1 MTTPFDHDTWWK
13 LYLPYESRWKD
24 WGRVFAYFIPIF
36 LLGTVATAYAFGYA
50 YVHVEEWAPDALN
63 SFTYYLFLLRLSIVI
78 LLPIILMLLGW
89 HYIFQQVREFV
100 SSVYPPAAIE
110 KLTSLIRR
118 RLFGVPH
125 FPPPLGA
132 FIKYPFLRID
142 DTTLDQGHWAR
153 WLGGPA
159 ILVIHDGIAVYV
171 ERGNQF
177 SRILGPGEPMP
188 LLERYE
194 RIKQI
199 IDLKPQAKTN
209 DIKPWTKDGIPIK
222 LSLRAELQINVS
234 DDALEKSHKFRFPF
248 DPLAVKTAVET
259 VSVNIVDGKLNEQSW
274 LDGAWGSVT
283 GFVNGFV
290 AGHSLDELLLAPHTE
305 NHTNSNHHHTEEAIE
320 QILSREISKQVTE
333 KIQATLN
340 NSGIKILDLQITS
353 VEVPPEIDELRTK
366 YRESVKQKIATQRNS
381 RAEAEH
387 IRVREQAHAE
397 AQHTMLL
404 TIIKR
409 LENVPPDQLTE
420 SLTLSLSGLLDQ
432 GLDDSLIRPLLAK
445 ESFAVLERIRKMLN
459 EKF

>member
-1 MTTPFDHDTWWK
+1 MTTPSDHDNWWK
-13 LYLPYESRWKD
+13 LYLPNESRWKD
-24 WGRVFAYFIPIF
+24 LGRVLAYFIPIF
-36 LLGTVATAYAFGYA
+36 LLNIVATAYAFGYA
-50 YVHVEEWAPDALN
+50 FIHVEEWAPNPLN
-63 SFTYYLFLLRLSIVI
+63 PFTYYLFLLRLSVVI
-78 LLPIILMLLGW
+78 LLPVILMLAGW
-89 HYIFQQVREFV
+89 HFIFQQVHEFV
-100 SSVYPPAAIE
+100 SHLYDSESVTE

-132 FIKYPFLRID
+132 FIKYPFLRIE

-199 IDLKPQAKTN
+199 IDLKPQIKTG
-209 DIKPWTKDGIPIK
+209 DVTPWTKDGIPIK
-222 LSLRAELQINVS
+222 LNLRAELQINAS
-234 DDALEKSHKFRFPF
+234 DEAFEKSHKFRFPF

-274 LDGAWGSVT
+274 LDGAWGTVNA
-283 GFVNGFV
+283 FVNGFV
-290 AGHSLDELLLAPHTE
+290 AGHSLDELLLAPHAE
-305 NHTNSNHHHTEEAIE
+305 NHTNSNHHSQEAIE
-320 QILSREISKQVTE
+320 QILSREISNQVTE
-333 KIQATLN
+333 KIQSALRN
-340 NSGIKILDLQITS
+340 NGAKILDLQITS

-366 YRESVKQKIATQRNS
+366 YRESVKQKIAAQRNS

-397 AQHTMLL
+397 AQRTMLM

-420 SLTLSLSGLLDQ
+420 ALTLSLSGLLDQ

-445 ESFAVLERIRKMLN
+445 ESFAVLERIQKMLN